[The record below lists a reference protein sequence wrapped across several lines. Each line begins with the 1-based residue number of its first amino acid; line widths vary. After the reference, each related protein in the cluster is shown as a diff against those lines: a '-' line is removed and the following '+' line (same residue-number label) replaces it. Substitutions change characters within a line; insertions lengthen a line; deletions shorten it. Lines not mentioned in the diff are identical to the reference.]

1 MLTSW
6 KTEAEIYKHSL
17 WTNKPK
23 KKTGG
28 ANFTYSVLYFSLINQ
43 INHFLSQVKGQE
55 GVSPIFF
62 PPEESS

>member
-1 MLTSW
+1 MLPSW

-17 WTNKPK
+17 WSNKPK
-23 KKTGG
+23 NQEGD
-28 ANFTYSVLYFSLINQ
+28 NFTYSVLSFSLIDQ
-43 INHFLSQVKGQE
+43 INHCLSQVKGQE